1 MPIWKLLQWPRCSWL
16 WRAVVTH
23 PCDSKWPDPWY
34 GPFRRLCQAAQKGK
48 MSWAVLLT
56 SGYRVSSSS
65 FASKG
70 QAHVH
75 CRSLGAEESVVS
87 QTRAVRSPSPLMVQW
102 NLMQDNLEHC
112 TKLLLHEKLQRTS
125 LQTENGSKP
134 SIASGSSSAHKN
146 LLGALPDATK
156 IALPHSSPATSSEYT
171 LLASSWACGHWY
183 PHQCPLCTQ
192 YKYIFILEFYLP
204 TFLKHAKIHIGW
216 WNVLC

>member
-1 MPIWKLLQWPRCSWL
+1 MVLSEDYARQHR
-16 WRAVVTH
+16 
-23 PCDSKWPDPWY
+23 
-34 GPFRRLCQAAQKGK
+34 KGK
-48 MSWAVLLT
+48 WVELLCSLLVTELTAEVLH
-56 SGYRVSSSS
+56 
-65 FASKG
+65 SKG

-102 NLMQDNLEHC
+102 NLMQDNLEHR

-146 LLGALPDATK
+146 LLSALLDATK
-156 IALPHSSPATSSEYT
+156 IALPHSPATSSEYT